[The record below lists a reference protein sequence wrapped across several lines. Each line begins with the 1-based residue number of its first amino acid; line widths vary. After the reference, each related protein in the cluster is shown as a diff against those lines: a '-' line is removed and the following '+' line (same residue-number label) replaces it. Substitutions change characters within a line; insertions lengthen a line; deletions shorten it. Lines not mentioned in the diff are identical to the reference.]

1 VATAPSPGRS
11 CTADRAILD
20 SACDGV
26 PIAFGA
32 DGARHLERTRQV
44 LARLI
49 DTSLTTIFLV
59 AGVVQAAILLL
70 MLAGQTLG

>member
-1 VATAPSPGRS
+1 
-11 CTADRAILD
+11 
-20 SACDGV
+20 V